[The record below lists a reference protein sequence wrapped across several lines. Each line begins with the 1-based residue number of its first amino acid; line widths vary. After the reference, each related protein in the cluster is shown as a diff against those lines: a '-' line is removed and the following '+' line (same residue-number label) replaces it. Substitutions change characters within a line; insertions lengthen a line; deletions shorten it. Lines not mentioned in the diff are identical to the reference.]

1 MRRGSSKIGGGGG
14 GSAVLQPVQSGPRTL
29 SDLDNM
35 TVGEAMQLT
44 DADIS
49 NMGYVNR
56 AITTVNP
63 DGTLAYATIMQGE
76 SVDNVD
82 LTNASLG
89 EQGQARRAFQSW
101 LNNYGQTAALSDID
115 VDSNGITRWYPNGD
129 KDFFSISADKNTEI
143 YIEPNPRHG
152 NTLQSKVY
160 VRKTDKCYDNF
171 SFSYQGSK
179 QY

>member
-1 MRRGSSKIGGGGG
+1 MGRGTSKVGGGSGG
-14 GSAVLQPVQSGPRTL
+14 GSAVQQAQTAPRNL

-44 DADIS
+44 DTDLAQ
-49 NMGYVNR
+49 MGYIVQSKTKFNS
-56 AITTVNP
+56 
-63 DGTLAYATIMQGE
+63 DGTLAYATLMQGE
-76 SVDNVD
+76 HVDNVD
-82 LTNASLG
+82 LSNASSG
-89 EQGQARRAFQSW
+89 EQGQVRRAFQSW
-101 LNNYGQTAALSDID
+101 LDNYGQTAALSDID
-115 VDSNGITRWYPNGD
+115 VDSNGITRWHPNGN

-143 YIEPNPRHG
+143 YIEPNLRHG

-160 VRKTDKCYDNF
+160 ARKTNKGYDNF